1 MPVPTNHAPAPADGG
16 RDPVPAPPAQ
26 PRDAAEGEAV
36 EHDDEAVADAAVDA
50 ALARLSAARG
60 GVVVGRFGLE
70 DGELQ
75 ERAPTEDASLAV
87 TTYAEHRDGG
97 TLELT
102 RAGAEGVRAT
112 WWQGDNADR
121 LGTIPDGFLWE
132 KNDDYYY
139 GTVTW
144 ADLSDV
150 RFRVRPVRPWP
161 QSAPFR
167 EVRL

>member
-1 MPVPTNHAPAPADGG
+1 M
-16 RDPVPAPPAQ
+16 
-26 PRDAAEGEAV
+26 